1 MILLITLY
9 YLKDQGSYQV
19 TVNILEIGLSAVS
32 KILREIFFIILTFV
46 GPDFIKFPK
55 LI

>member
-9 YLKDQGSYQV
+9 YLKDQGSCKM
-19 TVNILEIGLSAVS
+19 TVNFLEIGLSTVS